1 MFVSVESKDFV
12 LKIRRTEVWIV
23 GYRLW
28 HYIYVYLLTCNKYN
42 WDELLQIVQVIGE
55 CDEGSRFST
64 TQPCHAT
71 LYTILTSWRQAFRR
85 FLTSSVARQVSIV
98 ARPNNNSNAVAV
110 ATELTTAS
118 LCDSNSL
125 DIVRCRNFRGPAV
138 ACQQTIFITLTI
150 VCHYT
155 DNFEPRYQSCENWVL
170 RSSCLSLSVRISLHP
185 HEKTNFMSGNLIKV
199 DVYKVIMFSTCAFY
213 QMLFSLRIF
222 LHEE

>member
-98 ARPNNNSNAVAV
+98 ARPNNNSSAVAV

-125 DIVRCRNFRGPAV
+125 NIVRCRNFRGPAV
-138 ACQQTIFITLTI
+138 ACQQNIFIIQTI
-150 VCHYT
+150 ACHFT
-155 DNFEPRYQSCENWVL
+155 DN
-170 RSSCLSLSVRISLHP
+170 CLSLYWQFWAAFSKLRKLNVTLVMSVFVCPSISPSAWKNLAYN
-185 HEKTNFMSGNLIKV
+185 KMIFMKV
-199 DVYKVIMFSTCAFY
+199 
-213 QMLFSLRIF
+213 
-222 LHEE
+222 